1 MGIIK
6 AAFASAD
13 SMARDQ
19 YKEYFY
25 CDAIPADIIMK
36 RAFKMSSERSDN
48 KGSDDIVTDGSII
61 AVADGEYAIV
71 VSNGKVIAEYKESG
85 PHTFTSGDTGSVFS
99 GGNLGTLGKEFGKRF
114 SFGGDTPG
122 VVHRVYYFNTKEMP
136 GDSFSGANIP
146 FRIKDDNT
154 GLDID
159 CTLSVSGGYTYRVA
173 NPKVIYKQMIGNIEG
188 VYRASYLLKVMTAE
202 VKAIILEAF
211 GMISADGMRASK
223 IAEKLPEIEN
233 KVREL
238 TKEKLYEKR
247 GIELVS
253 FFVTGFGLTEK
264 ESGIIRNIQ
273 QTAVL
278 KDPEMAKAALVAAS
292 AHALTAAAENGAGAM
307 MGVAAVSAVNNTVS
321 QNTADTKAV
330 DTAKMIPKFCTECGA
345 ALDGGKFCR
354 ECGHKA

>member
-25 CDAIPADIIMK
+25 CDAIPEDIIMK

-48 KGSDDIVTDGSII
+48 KGSDDVVTDGSVI
-61 AVADGEYAIV
+61 AVADGEFAIV

-85 PHTFTSGDTGSVFS
+85 PHTFTSGDTSSVFS

-136 GDSFSGANIP
+136 GDSFNGTNIP

-173 NPKVIYKQMIGNIEG
+173 NPMVVYKQMIGNIEG

-202 VKAIILEAF
+202 VKAIIIEAF
-211 GMISADGMRASK
+211 GMISSDGMRTSK

-247 GIELVS
+247 GIEFVS
-253 FFVTGFGLTEK
+253 FFITGFSLREN

-278 KDPEMAKAALVAAS
+278 QDPEMAKAALAAAS
-292 AHALTAAAENGAGAM
+292 AQAVTAAAANGAGAM
-307 MGVAAVSAVNNTVS
+307 LGVAAVSAMNDTVS
-321 QNTADTKAV
+321 EKIPAAADASAV
-330 DTAKMIPKFCTECGA
+330 KMAPKFCTECGA
-345 ALDGGKFCR
+345 SLGGGKFCR
-354 ECGHKA
+354 ECGHKV